1 MNRYEGLNLP
11 QLLDL
16 MHELVLPEPV
26 SWMPQTVG
34 WPVIVV
40 WLIAVVLSA
49 GWYGFKRWQKN
60 RYRREALAELESL
73 KAQAKTDPSAAAGE
87 IAALVKRTALAA
99 FPRQTVANLHS
110 ADWARF
116 LCESAGN
123 DAQVE
128 HAAAQI
134 AVAAYR
140 TDVDGN
146 ALIAP
151 ARRWI
156 EVHRA

>member
-16 MHELVLPEPV
+16 MNDLVLPEPV
-26 SWMPQTVG
+26 SWMPQTIG
-34 WPVIVV
+34 WLVTAI
-40 WLIAVVLSA
+40 WLVAIAVSA
-49 GWYGFKRWQKN
+49 GWYGFRRWQKN
-60 RYRREALAELESL
+60 RYRREALAELASL
-73 KAQAKTDPSAAAGE
+73 EAQAKTDPSAAAGE

-99 FPRQTVANLHS
+99 FPRRTVANLHS

-116 LCESAGN
+116 LCDSAGG

-146 ALIAP
+146 ALVAP

>member
-16 MHELVLPEPV
+16 THGLVLPEPV
-26 SWMPQTVG
+26 SWMPQTIG
-34 WPVIVV
+34 WPVVVV
-40 WLIAVVLSA
+40 WLIAVVVSI
-49 GWYGFKRWQKN
+49 GWYSFKRWQKN
-60 RYRREALAELESL
+60 RYRRDALAELASL
-73 KAQAKTDPSAAAGE
+73 EVQAKMDPAAIAGE

-99 FPRQTVANLHS
+99 FPRQRVANLHG
-110 ADWARF
+110 AEWARF

-123 DAQVE
+123 DSQIQR
-128 HAAAQI
+128 AADQI

-146 ALIAP
+146 ALVAP

-156 EVHRA
+156 ELHRA

>member
-16 MHELVLPEPV
+16 MNDLVLPEPV
-26 SWMPQTVG
+26 SWIPQTIG
-34 WPVIVV
+34 WPVVIV
-40 WLIAVVLSA
+40 WLIAIVVSI
-49 GWYGFKRWQKN
+49 GWYSFKRWQKN
-60 RYRREALAELESL
+60 RYRREALAELASL
-73 KAQAKTDPSAAAGE
+73 EARAKTDSEDNAGE

-99 FPRQTVANLHS
+99 FPRHRVANLHG
-110 ADWARF
+110 AEWARF

-123 DAQVE
+123 DTQVE
-128 HAAAQI
+128 RAAAQI
-134 AVAAYR
+134 AIAAYR

-146 ALIAP
+146 ALVAP